1 VKEMKLQEVKKVL
14 FSGKGKIIISIHTMQ
29 RLEQR
34 GYTKADIVTAILNG
48 EIVERQSISKVA
60 VLGRDTDD
68 NPVVVCHQLIV
79 VDLNIVFN
87 KTKEEENYEF
97 LI

>member
-1 VKEMKLQEVKKVL
+1 MKLQEVKKVL
-14 FSGKGKIIISIHTMQ
+14 FSRKGRIIISIHTMQ

-34 GYTKADIVTAILNG
+34 GYTKGDIVTAILNG

-68 NPVVVCHQLIV
+68 NPVVVVIAKVSNQQFKIV
-79 VDLNIVFN
+79 TTMPPIDRSRFRYCI
-87 KTKEEENYEF
+87 
-97 LI
+97 